1 MIIIYLLIILV
12 IICICFKL
20 KKNTINKELYTNYEK
35 YEPKIKNCAK
45 KYENNYTKI
54 KNSYQLIQPFGYTKN
69 ELFDNTRFI
78 DVKIPLPTDPDL
90 FKHL

>member
-1 MIIIYLLIILV
+1 MIIIYLLIILL

-20 KKNTINKELYTNYEK
+20 NQKSTIKEKYTNYQN
-35 YEPKIKNCAK
+35 YEQKIKTCTK
-45 KYENNYTKI
+45 KYENNYNKVI
-54 KNSYQLIQPFGYTKN
+54 NSYQLIQPFGYTKN